1 MTDPHE
7 TLKPSEKRPGIDAAH
22 MRKRTS
28 PAVIQVVLE
37 AGRGG
42 LEVMSADL
50 ALAVAAR
57 GIRSTV
63 LGLDAA
69 GEQRER
75 LEAGGVEVIGLSGRK
90 PADPRFFLRVLRALR
105 ANRADAVHTHMF
117 APLLYAAP
125 TRMLAGIPV
134 LVHTEHSIEY
144 LLERP
149 AYQNVLRN
157 LARTATR
164 FVVLGERMRRF
175 YVEQIRI
182 KPERVR
188 VIPNGV
194 TLLPVTAD
202 ADRREARRALG
213 LEEHFVVGTVGR
225 LAPEK
230 NFPLLLRAFSRAMG
244 GKADAALV
252 LIGDGQERTALAQL
266 AVELGISNQVHFAGW
281 RQDVARLLPALD
293 VFALSSLAEGLPLAL
308 LEAMSAGVA
317 VVSTSVGDIPEVI
330 SDSTTGRLVRSNDE
344 DALANALV
352 ELRQQPSVRNHLAD
366 AGRALVYARYGRDAM
381 VNAYLDA
388 YGIVPPSTIT
398 S

>member
-1 MTDPHE
+1 MKAIGD
-7 TLKPSEKRPGIDAAH
+7 SEPARVHG
-22 MRKRTS
+22 RTA
-28 PAVIQVVLE
+28 PAVIQVILE

-57 GIRSTV
+57 GVRSTV

-69 GEQRER
+69 GEQRDR
-75 LEAGGVEVIGLSGRK
+75 LEAGGVEVIGLSGRR
-90 PADPRFFLRVLRALR
+90 PTDPRFFMRVLQALR

-117 APLLYAAP
+117 APLLFAAP
-125 TRMLAGIPV
+125 TRTLAGIPV

-149 AYQNVLRN
+149 AYQHVLRT
-157 LARTATR
+157 LARTVTR

-175 YVEQIRI
+175 YVEQVRI
-182 KPERVR
+182 QPERVR

-194 TLLPVTAD
+194 TLLPVPTAS
-202 ADRREARRALG
+202 DRHEARRALG
-213 LEEHFVVGTVGR
+213 LDQQFVVGTVGR
-225 LAPEK
+225 LSPEK
-230 NFPLLLRAFSRAMG
+230 NLPLLLRAFSRAMG
-244 GKADAALV
+244 GNSDAALV
-252 LIGDGQERTALAQL
+252 LIGDGQERAALTQL
-266 AVELGISNQVHFAGW
+266 ATDLGISAQVRFAGW

-293 VFALSSLAEGLPLAL
+293 VFVLSSLAEGLPLAL

-317 VVSTSVGDIPEVI
+317 VVSTSVGDIPEVLR
-330 SDSTTGRLVRSNDE
+330 DSATGRLVPSEDE
-344 DALANALV
+344 EALANALA
-352 ELRQQPSVRNHLAD
+352 ELRQQPSTRKQIAE

>member
-1 MTDPHE
+1 MKATGE
-7 TLKPSEKRPGIDAAH
+7 TEPARVHGRAA
-22 MRKRTS
+22 

-69 GEQRER
+69 GEQRDR
-75 LEAGGVEVIGLSGRK
+75 LEAGGVEVVHLSGRK
-90 PADPRFFLRVLRALR
+90 PNDPRFFLRVLRALR
-105 ANRADAVHTHMF
+105 ANRAHAVHTHMF
-117 APLLYAAP
+117 APLLFAAP

-149 AYQNVLRN
+149 AYQRVLRT
-157 LARTATR
+157 LARTVTR

-175 YVEQIRI
+175 YEDQVRIR
-182 KPERVR
+182 PERIR

-194 TLLPVTAD
+194 SLLPA
-202 ADRREARRALG
+202 ANASDRRHARRALG
-213 LEEHFVVGTVGR
+213 LEDQFVVGTVAR
-225 LAPEK
+225 LSPEK
-230 NFPLLLRAFSRAMG
+230 NLPMLLRAFSRTMG
-244 GKADAALV
+244 GSADVALV
-252 LIGDGQERTALAQL
+252 LIGDGQERAALGQLATAL
-266 AVELGISNQVHFAGW
+266 GIAHQVHFAGW
-281 RQDVARLLPALD
+281 RQDVSRLLPALD

-330 SDSTTGRLVRSNDE
+330 TDSVTGRLVPSDNE
-344 DALANALV
+344 ESFANALA
-352 ELRQQPSVRNHLAD
+352 ELRQQPDARTQLAD
-366 AGRALVYARYGRDAM
+366 AGRALVNARYGRDAM

-388 YGIVPPSTIT
+388 YGIVPPSTI
-398 S
+398 SS